1 MKGCERYLNAI
12 NELVDGT
19 LGPIRRAELELHLE
33 GCEDCRAL
41 LADLRRVTEAA
52 GALPALEPPDR
63 VWTQIAGTLRAE
75 GRVAPDAPPPP
86 RRNYTM
92 LALAA
97 TLLLAVGSS
106 LWLLLARGGPDA
118 GAPASAGAGEAPAAA
133 PAATPVAIDPDR
145 VPAPSLEPMQTVAS
159 ELARSE
165 EHFQRAVER
174 ATQGDAAF
182 DAETAAVLQK
192 NMLVVNQAIAESR
205 KVLEADPQNPTVR
218 QSLYEALRQKIQ
230 FLQDTIVLMNE
241 MRQGDAA
248 GAAEIVEGKS

>member
-19 LGPIRRAELELHLE
+19 LGPIRRAELELHLD

-41 LADLRRVTEAA
+41 LTDLRSVREAA
-52 GALPALEPPDR
+52 RALPGLEPSDR
-63 VWTQIAGTLRAE
+63 LWMQIAGTLRAE
-75 GRVAPDAPPPP
+75 GRVAPDAPALP
-86 RRNYTM
+86 RRNYAM

-106 LWLLLARGGPDA
+106 LWLLARPD
-118 GAPASAGAGEAPAAA
+118 SDAAA
-133 PAATPVAIDPDR
+133 PAAAGGGNP
-145 VPAPSLEPMQTVAS
+145 PAAGAAPAADDADGDAAPGLEPMRTVAS

-174 ATQGDAAF
+174 ATQSDAVF
-182 DAETAAVLQK
+182 DPETAAVLQK

-205 KVLEADPQNPTVR
+205 KVLETDPQNPTVR
-218 QSLYEALRQKIQ
+218 QSLYDALRQKIQ
-230 FLQDTIVLMNE
+230 FLQDTIALMNE